1 MFDLDHYL
9 VHSRRWLID
18 YGLSEEN
25 LVGRSHYEV
34 FSELPERWKELHQ
47 RSLAGSIEKRKVY
60 KWFGTSTDIHDIKE
74 SEKSLLEKERLLVD
88 SQAIAHIGSLMVD
101 INTRTIRWSEEI
113 FRLYGLSS
121 LTDNPPTLDQFFE
134 LLHPDDILRM
144 QKCTNASVSGKQPN
158 ALEFRTHPINANSRW
173 LLGNGILET
182 DSNGNPLRIIG
193 TVQDITERKKPK
205 RLFTSSLITIH

>member
-9 VHSRRWLID
+9 VHSRRWLIN

-47 RSLAGSIEKRKVY
+47 RSLARSIEKRKVY

-158 ALEFRTHPINANSRW
+158 AFAFLIPRYRRHWSFVYSRYHGCARH
-173 LLGNGILET
+173 LTKNT
-182 DSNGNPLRIIG
+182 NC
-193 TVQDITERKKPK
+193 ITKY
-205 RLFTSSLITIH
+205 RLTIKATQRMQNR